1 MKKLIV
7 LLLLPAMALSLCAC
21 GEAEVSEEQVAEVV
35 EAVEEALPA
44 VEELVAQA
52 QELFY
57 SGDYSQLF
65 SELSSLEDSG
75 TELVEELLGICHY
88 YGYGTEIDADKAV
101 EILEESGSLMAK
113 YIRAEAARTGNGGV
127 QNPDK
132 AQELYK
138 EFVELAKDM
147 GADEELAGSVYAA
160 LCDCYARGMGVV
172 ADIEKARDAAAKAIA
187 DGSLS
192 EFDKAELAEFL
203 KGIAQDAKD
212 NIEAQLGE
220 MGMSLEDVQLKLEE
234 LKALLESSDPG
245 TDVSAHQEAIEKYEQ
260 LLKTLKQAEA
270 ELEQSSRLYTEAKG
284 GIMALAEKGNVIA
297 LKLMGD
303 YYFGALGGEEQDYEK
318 AMDYYMQAA
327 DYDYAPA
334 QAQIALMY
342 QDGCGVE
349 VDYAMAMEWNNRAA
363 QQGDPQGQAQIG
375 YLYHMGLGVTQN
387 LDEAGRWYS
396 RAADQ
401 GDTWAAAKLAE
412 TEITNPQLAFEFHA

>member
-1 MKKLIV
+1 MKKLIA
-7 LLLLPAMALSLCAC
+7 LLLLSAMALSLCAC
-21 GEAEVSEEQVAEVV
+21 GEAEVTEEQVAEVV

-44 VEELVAQA
+44 VEEMTVQA

-57 SGDYSQLF
+57 GGYYSQLF
-65 SELSSLEDSG
+65 SALSMLEGSG
-75 TELVEELLGICHY
+75 AELVDELLGICHY
-88 YGYGTEIDADKAV
+88 YGYGTEIDGDKAV
-101 EILEESGSLMAK
+101 EILEESGSLLAK
-113 YIRAEAARTGNGGV
+113 YIRAEAARTGSGGV

-138 EFVELAKDM
+138 EFVELAEDM

-160 LCDCYARGMGVV
+160 LSDCYARGMGVEL
-172 ADIEKARDAAAKAIA
+172 DIEKARDAAAKALA

-192 EFDKAELAEFL
+192 EFDKAALADFFNGL
-203 KGIAQDAKD
+203 AKD
-212 NIEAQLGE
+212 ARDSIEAQLGE
-220 MGMSLEDVQLKLEE
+220 MGMSLEDMQQKLEE
-234 LKALLESSDPG
+234 LKLIVKNSGPY
-245 TDVSAHQEAIEKYEQ
+245 TDVTGHQETIAKYEQ
-260 LLKTLKQAEA
+260 LLKTLKQADA
-270 ELEQSSRLYTEAKG
+270 ELEQSNQLYSEAKA

-363 QQGDPQGQAQIG
+363 QQGNPQGQAQIG

-387 LDEAGRWYS
+387 LDEAGRWYA